1 MQVNARLT
9 SAHDWT
15 CSLKAAE
22 VAARPRRTQAGHP
35 GASHAASFA
44 LSDDVLLDNGDFLA
58 ARRPSASRDSPVPR
72 ETKPPATPKP
82 AEDPALAASVNQRLL
97 ELIQSTRQSLQGGS
111 AAPIVSTAAPVAPT
125 PAVKSALSNGT
136 PKTPSLGQQH
146 VAFDKAVDAK
156 TAAVPK
162 EEPLADPRR
171 VTAMLLSRFRP
182 EDEVFA
188 TMYSKD
194 RTRVEVTEHRPGESH
209 DRLCACI
216 G

>member
-1 MQVNARLT
+1 MA
-9 SAHDWT
+9 
-15 CSLKAAE
+15 SLA
-22 VAARPRRTQAGHP
+22 
-35 GASHAASFA
+35 FA
-44 LSDDVLLDNGDFLA
+44 DDVLLDNDESLA
-58 ARRPSASRDSPVPR
+58 ARRVSAHRASPTPSES
-72 ETKPPATPKP
+72 KPPSQHPP

-111 AAPIVSTAAPVAPT
+111 AAPRTPTAASMAPI

-136 PKTPSLGQQH
+136 PKTPSLGRQH

-156 TAAVPK
+156 TTAFPK
-162 EEPLADPRR
+162 EEPLPDPRQ
-171 VTAMLLSRFRP
+171 VTTMLLSRFRS

-209 DRLCACI
+209 GQICACT

>member
-1 MQVNARLT
+1 MHVNACST
-9 SAHDWT
+9 SAYGWT
-15 CSLKAAE
+15 CSLRAAE

-35 GASHAASFA
+35 GDSHVSAVA
-44 LSDDVLLDNGDFLA
+44 LSDHVLLDNDDLLA
-58 ARRPSASRDSPVPR
+58 ARRPSASQNFPIPR

-209 DRLCACI
+209 GQICACT